1 MAEQAARV
9 RNERPEDGEV
19 LVDQKKGRRG
29 RTEKVLVRD
38 KRKKKRE
45 KKEKKPP
52 SPLKSLLVGLTAVIL
67 LLGAAGALVFFDI
80 FGAKRI
86 LADTLGLTQA
96 AADVR
101 EERLRAWETELQNDA
116 MTLKNE
122 RDTLDMKEKEVSGRE
137 SEAEAKTSELD
148 GKIAEYETMLAQ
160 LSEENTDIN
169 DVIKV
174 LESMSAETAAPA
186 LLAMTDRPS
195 MLRVF
200 AGLKT
205 ATQSALLETMTSED
219 AASILEQFTDNRQ
232 Q

>member
-9 RNERPEDGEV
+9 RNERPEDDEV
-19 LVDQKKGRRG
+19 LVDQKKGKRG
-29 RTEKVLVRD
+29 RPEKVLVRD

-45 KKEKKPP
+45 KKAKKPP
-52 SPLKSLLVGLTAVIL
+52 STLKSLLVALTAVIL
-67 LLGAAGALVFFDI
+67 LFGAAGALVFFDI

-86 LADTLGLTQA
+86 LADTLDLPQA

-122 RDTLDMKEKEVSGRE
+122 RDALDMKEKEVSGRE

-148 GKIAEYETMLAQ
+148 GKIAEYEEMRAQ

-200 AGLKT
+200 TGLKT
-205 ATQSALLETMTSED
+205 ATQSALLETMTAEE
-219 AASILEQFTDNRQ
+219 AAYILEHLH
-232 Q
+232 